1 MSSFTLDLSQLSQG
15 SSRVGPEA
23 EAPEVGLDPREWPGL
38 VRGDFQV
45 ERSGDR
51 ITVRGKVAATARLE
65 CVRCLESFEL
75 PLEVAFELYAD
86 RSGTGSRRD
95 EVELERDD
103 YMQFHDG
110 RTLDL
115 SEGVRETLLVELP
128 MAPHCRDDC
137 KGLCPHCGANLNNG
151 PCACGDPATIRSAE
165 DEPTRR

>member
-1 MSSFTLDLSQLSQG
+1 MSAFTLDLAQLSQG
-15 SSRVGPEA
+15 SSRVRLEA
-23 EAPEVGLDPREWPGL
+23 ETSEIGLDPAEWPGR

-75 PLEVAFELYAD
+75 AIEVPFEQYAD

-95 EVELERDD
+95 EAQLERDD

-115 SEGVRETLLVELP
+115 GEGVRETLLLELP

-137 KGLCPHCGANLNNG
+137 KGLCPRCGANLNNG
-151 PCACGDPATIRSAE
+151 PCACGDPAAVRTAE